1 MLSRPRPP
9 SPDGDGD
16 ESKRPP
22 KQRVEDDNTLIAL
35 YNQGDMPAYLLR
47 VYENCAP
54 GVINF
59 LKGYVDPEY
68 QEAINDIFHDSFIN
82 FTKMVSRKRNRQFP
96 LPQPFNH
103 LDYMR
108 KIAKHEY
115 LKRVKK
121 ASKRL
126 MVSLS
131 PDEDDEEQEQV
142 TSVENEAS
150 MLMYRPDEFDEG
162 LVKEELR
169 ANISKLKEPYRT
181 TLHLLCKGL
190 SYKEIAEKMRCPV
203 GKVKTWVYRGKKL
216 LEKLYKNGQEG

>member
-1 MLSRPRPP
+1 MPSRPRPP
-9 SPDGDGD
+9 TPGGDGD

-22 KQRVEDDNTLIAL
+22 QQRPEDDTLIAL
-35 YNQGDMPAYLLR
+35 YNQGDMSAYLLR
-47 VYENCAP
+47 VYEDCAP

-82 FTKMVSRKRNRQFP
+82 FTKMIRRKRDRQFP

-103 LDYMR
+103 LNYMR

-131 PDEDDEEQEQV
+131 PDEDDEDPEQV
-142 TSVENEAS
+142 NSVENEAS
-150 MLMYRPDEFDEG
+150 MLMYRPGEFDEG
-162 LVKEELR
+162 LSAEEFR
-169 ANISKLKEPYRT
+169 DSIRKLKEPYRT
-181 TLHLLCKGL
+181 TLLLRSEGL
-190 SYKEIAEKMRCPV
+190 SYEEIAQRMRSPV
-203 GKVKTWVYRGKKL
+203 GRVKTWIYRGKEL
-216 LEKLYKNGQEG
+216 LRQLYRDNQEE